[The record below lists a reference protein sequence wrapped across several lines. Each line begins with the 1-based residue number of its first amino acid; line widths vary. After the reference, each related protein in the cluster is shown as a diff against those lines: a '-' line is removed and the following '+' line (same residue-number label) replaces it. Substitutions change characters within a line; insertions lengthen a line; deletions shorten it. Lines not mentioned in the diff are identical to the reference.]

1 MAEGGSETRSTNPFV
16 KQAKGIFLLVVA
28 ALAGG
33 ISGVMFAYSPD
44 SAEVAT
50 LDDYAPNTITRVYA
64 SGGEEIAQFST
75 ERRVVIGYD
84 DIPEVLRN
92 AIISSE
98 DATFFSH
105 FGIDLRRTAITLVEN
120 VLRQRRRGAS
130 TLTQQL
136 ARQVSLDGAA
146 PLGTEKLWTR
156 KINEAL
162 ITFQIEKRY
171 TKREILTLYCNQMYL
186 GSGAH
191 GVEAASHL
199 YFGKPALELEL
210 AEAALIAG
218 IFQSPGRQSPLLNP
232 DEALV
237 RRNYVLGEMRNNG
250 YITAAQADAAITS
263 DIVLAEQAPQ
273 RQPTMGPY
281 FVEEVRQHL
290 EAAYGAGALYED
302 GLEVYTTLDARLQA
316 AADAAVDR
324 QLHVLDKRHGYRP
337 PTRNIVADGEA
348 LEDYTHRR
356 WRFGMAEGNI
366 VPAVV
371 TGTDD
376 GAIQA
381 RVGRFATTL
390 TPDAFAWTR
399 RRSGSELVT
408 PGDLIEVRIVS
419 VDEAEGV
426 IHSTLEQE
434 PEVEAALI
442 ALDNRTGRILSMV
455 GGYSFDRSKFNR
467 ATQAKRQLGSLFKG
481 ILFTAAIDQGYTP
494 ASIIMDEPVC
504 FDPGPD
510 QDPYCPAN
518 YKNEFLGPITLR
530 HALERSINVP
540 AVQMMAAMGAETVV
554 AYAPKFGF
562 TSEVPAFLSVALG
575 SAETTLEEITSAY
588 AVFPNRGVRMTPYRI
603 TRIVD
608 RDGKLLEENR
618 PEAHDAVRADTAYVM
633 LNVLR
638 GVIERGT
645 GQSARSLGWP
655 LGGKTGTVDEFTD
668 GWFVGF
674 DPDITVGVWIGF
686 DVKRSL
692 GDSQDGATV
701 ALPIWR
707 EFMQAYIEDRPVP
720 AGFATPSN
728 IVMVYVDRT
737 TGAMTEPWAANA
749 IQEAF
754 IAGTQPG
761 SLFQP

>member
-1 MAEGGSETRSTNPFV
+1 MARFTNPLAR
-16 KQAKGIFLLVVA
+16 QAKGIFVLVVV

-44 SAEVAT
+44 LPEVST
-50 LDDYAPNTITRVYA
+50 LDDYAPSTITRIYA
-64 SGGEEIAQFST
+64 AGGEEIAQFST

-84 DIPEVLRN
+84 DIPEVLRH

-98 DATFFSH
+98 DASFFSH
-105 FGIDLRRTAITLVEN
+105 FGLNLRRVAITLVQN

-162 ITFQIEKRY
+162 IALQIEKRY
-171 TKREILTLYCNQMYL
+171 TKSEIFTLYCNQMYL
-186 GSGAH
+186 GSGAY
-191 GVEAASHL
+191 GVEAAARL

-218 IFQSPGRQSPLLNP
+218 IFQAPGRQSPLLNP

-237 RRNYVLGEMRNNG
+237 RRNYVLGEMRDNG
-250 YITAAQADAAITS
+250 YITAAEADAAIAS

-273 RQPTMGPY
+273 RQTVGPY

-290 EAAYGAGALYED
+290 EAAYGAGSLYED
-302 GLEVYTTLDARLQA
+302 GLEVHTTLDARLQA
-316 AADAAVDR
+316 AADAAVEK
-324 QLHVLDKRHGYRP
+324 QLRILDKRHGYRP
-337 PTRNIVADGEA
+337 ATRNVVADGET

-356 WRFGMAEGNI
+356 WRFSMVEDDV

-371 TGTDD
+371 TGTDG

-381 RVGRFATTL
+381 RVGRYTTTL
-390 TPDAFAWTR
+390 TRDAFSWTR
-399 RRSGSELVT
+399 RRTGAELVT
-408 PGDLIEVRIVS
+408 PGDLIDVRIGS
-419 VDEAEGV
+419 IDEDDRV
-426 IHSTLEQE
+426 IRGTLEQE

-481 ILFTAAIDQGYTP
+481 ILYTAAIAQGRTP

-510 QDPYCPAN
+510 QEPYCPAN
-518 YKNEFLGPITLR
+518 YKNEFLGPVTLR
-530 HALERSINVP
+530 YALEKSINVP
-540 AVQMMAAMGAETVV
+540 AVQLMHQMGPETVV
-554 AYAPKFGF
+554 AFAPKFGF
-562 TSEVPAFLSVALG
+562 TSEVPPFLSVALG

-588 AVFPNRGVRMTPYRI
+588 AVFPNRGIRMTPYRI
-603 TRIVD
+603 TKIVD
-608 RDGKLLEENR
+608 RDGKVLEEDQ
-618 PEAHDAVRADTAYVM
+618 PEAHDAIRADTAYVM
-633 LNVLR
+633 LSILR
-638 GVIERGT
+638 GVVERGT

-655 LGGKTGTVDEFTD
+655 LGGKTGTVDDFTD
-668 GWFVGF
+668 GWFIGF
-674 DPDITVGVWIGF
+674 DPDITVGVWVGF
-686 DVKRSL
+686 DQKRSL
-692 GDSQDGATV
+692 GTSQDGATV

-707 EFMQAYIEDRPVP
+707 EFMQAYIEDRPAPEGFVP
-720 AGFATPSN
+720 PNN
-728 IVMVYVDRT
+728 IVFVDVDAT
-737 TGAMTEPWAANA
+737 TGDVTEPWAANA
-749 IQEAF
+749 IREAF
-754 IAGTQPG
+754 IVGTQPG
-761 SLFQP
+761 SLFEP

>member
-1 MAEGGSETRSTNPFV
+1 MARFTNPLAR
-16 KQAKGIFLLVVA
+16 QAKGIFVLVVV

-44 SAEVAT
+44 LPEVST
-50 LDDYAPNTITRVYA
+50 LDDYAPSTITRIYA
-64 SGGEEIAQFST
+64 AGGEEIAQFST

-84 DIPEVLRN
+84 DIPEVLRH

-98 DATFFSH
+98 DASFFSH
-105 FGIDLRRTAITLVEN
+105 FGLNLRRLAITLVQN

-146 PLGTEKLWTR
+146 PLGTEKIWTR

-162 ITFQIEKRY
+162 IALQIEKRY
-171 TKREILTLYCNQMYL
+171 TKSEIFTLYCNQMYL
-186 GSGAH
+186 GSGAY
-191 GVEAASHL
+191 GVEAAARL

-218 IFQSPGRQSPLLNP
+218 IFQAPGRQSPLLNP

-237 RRNYVLGEMRNNG
+237 RRNYVLGEMRDNG
-250 YITAAQADAAITS
+250 YITAAEADAAIAS

-273 RQPTMGPY
+273 RQTVGPY

-290 EAAYGAGALYED
+290 EAAYGAGSLYED
-302 GLEVYTTLDARLQA
+302 GLEVHTTLDARLQA
-316 AADAAVDR
+316 AADAAVEK
-324 QLHVLDKRHGYRP
+324 QLRILDKRHGYRP
-337 PTRNIVADGEA
+337 ATRNVVADGET

-356 WRFGMAEGNI
+356 WRFSMVEDDV

-371 TGTDD
+371 TGTDG

-381 RVGRFATTL
+381 RVGRYTTTL
-390 TPDAFAWTR
+390 TRDAFSWTR
-399 RRSGSELVT
+399 RRTGAKLVT
-408 PGDLIEVRIVS
+408 PGDLIDVRIGS
-419 VDEAEGV
+419 IDEDDRV
-426 IHSTLEQE
+426 IRGTLEQE

-481 ILFTAAIDQGYTP
+481 ILYTAAIAQGRTP

-510 QDPYCPAN
+510 QEPYCPAN
-518 YKNEFLGPITLR
+518 YKNEFLGPVTLR
-530 HALERSINVP
+530 YALEKSINVP
-540 AVQMMAAMGAETVV
+540 AVQLMHQMGPETVV
-554 AYAPKFGF
+554 AFAPKFGF
-562 TSEVPAFLSVALG
+562 TSEVPPFLSVALG

-588 AVFPNRGVRMTPYRI
+588 AVFPNRGIRMTPYRI
-603 TRIVD
+603 TKIVD
-608 RDGKLLEENR
+608 RDGKVLEEGQ
-618 PEAHDAVRADTAYVM
+618 PEAHDAIRADTAYVM
-633 LNVLR
+633 LSVLR
-638 GVIERGT
+638 GVVERGT

-655 LGGKTGTVDEFTD
+655 LGGKTGTVDDFTD
-668 GWFVGF
+668 GWFIGF
-674 DPDITVGVWIGF
+674 DPDITVGVWVGF
-686 DVKRSL
+686 DQKRSL
-692 GDSQDGATV
+692 GTRQDGATV

-707 EFMQAYIEDRPVP
+707 EFMQAYIEDRPAPEGFVP
-720 AGFATPSN
+720 PNN
-728 IVMVYVDRT
+728 IVFVDVDAT
-737 TGAMTEPWAANA
+737 TGDVTEPWAANA
-749 IQEAF
+749 IREAF
-754 IAGTQPG
+754 IVGTQPG
-761 SLFQP
+761 SLFEP

>member
-1 MAEGGSETRSTNPFV
+1 MARSTNPFV
-16 KQAKGIFLLVVA
+16 RQAKGIFLLVVA

-33 ISGVMFAYSPD
+33 ISGVWFAYSDDLP
-44 SAEVAT
+44 EVST
-50 LDDYAPNTITRVYA
+50 LDDYAPSTITRVYA
-64 SGGEEIAQFST
+64 AGGEEIAQFST

-98 DATFFSH
+98 DASFFSH
-105 FGIDLRRTAITLVEN
+105 FGVDLRRTAITLVQN

-162 ITFQIEKRY
+162 VTFQIEKRY

-191 GVEAASHL
+191 GVEAASRL

-232 DEALV
+232 DEALA

-250 YITAAQADAAITS
+250 YITETEAAAATAS
-263 DIVLAEQAPQ
+263 DIVLAEQTPR
-273 RQPTMGPY
+273 RQTVGPY

-290 EAAYGAGALYED
+290 EAEYGAGSLYED
-302 GLEVYTTLDARLQA
+302 GLEVHTTLDARLQA
-316 AADAAVDR
+316 AADVAVER
-324 QLHVLDKRHGYRP
+324 QLRVLDKRQGYRP
-337 PTRNIVADGEA
+337 PTHNVLDAGDT
-348 LEDYTHRR
+348 LEDYMHRR
-356 WRFGMAEGNI
+356 WRFGLAEGDV

-371 TGTDD
+371 TGTED

-381 RVGRFATTL
+381 RVGPYTTTL
-390 TPDAFAWTR
+390 TRDEFAWTR
-399 RRSGSELVT
+399 RRTGAELVT
-408 PGDLIEVRIVS
+408 RGDLIEVRIVS
-419 VDEAEGV
+419 IGEGDGV
-426 IHSTLEQE
+426 IRAELEQD
-434 PEVEAALI
+434 PEIEAALI

-481 ILFTAAIDQGYTP
+481 IVYTAAIDQGYTP
-494 ASIIMDEPVC
+494 ASIIMDEPVS

-510 QDPYCPAN
+510 QPRYEPAN
-518 YKNEFLGPITLR
+518 YKNEYLGPVTLR
-530 HALERSINVP
+530 YALEKSINVP
-540 AVQMMAAMGAETVV
+540 AVQLMHAMGPETVV
-554 AYAPKFGF
+554 AYAPRFGF
-562 TSEVPAFLSVALG
+562 TSEVPPFLSVALG

-588 AVFPNRGVRMTPYRI
+588 AVFPNRGIRMTPYRI
-603 TRIVD
+603 TKIID
-608 RDGKLLEENR
+608 RNGKTLEENR
-618 PEAHDAVRADTAYVM
+618 PEAHDAIRADTAYVM
-633 LNVLR
+633 LNILR
-638 GVIERGT
+638 GVVERGT
-645 GQSARSLGWP
+645 GRGARSLGWP
-655 LGGKTGTVDEFTD
+655 VAGKTGTVDDFTD

-674 DPDITVGVWIGF
+674 DPDITVGVWIGY

-692 GDSQDGATV
+692 GNSQDGATV

-707 EFMQAYIEDRPVP
+707 EFMRAYIEDRPIP
-720 AGFATPSN
+720 EGFATPSN
-728 IVMVYVDRT
+728 IVMVNVDGY
-737 TGAMTEPWAANA
+737 TGAVTEPWATNA

-761 SLFQP
+761 SLFEP

>member
-1 MAEGGSETRSTNPFV
+1 MARFTNPLAR
-16 KQAKGIFLLVVA
+16 QAKGIFVLVVV

-44 SAEVAT
+44 LPEVST
-50 LDDYAPNTITRVYA
+50 LDDYAPSTITRIYA
-64 SGGEEIAQFST
+64 AGGEEIAQFST

-84 DIPEVLRN
+84 DIPEVLRH

-98 DATFFSH
+98 DASFFSH
-105 FGIDLRRTAITLVEN
+105 FGLNLRRLAITLVQN

-162 ITFQIEKRY
+162 IALQIEKRY
-171 TKREILTLYCNQMYL
+171 TKSEIFTLYCNQMYL
-186 GSGAH
+186 GSGAY
-191 GVEAASHL
+191 GVEAAARL

-218 IFQSPGRQSPLLNP
+218 IFQAPGRQSPLLNP

-237 RRNYVLGEMRNNG
+237 RRNYVLGEMRDNG
-250 YITAAQADAAITS
+250 YITAAEADAAIAS

-273 RQPTMGPY
+273 RQTVGPY

-290 EAAYGAGALYED
+290 EAAYGAGSLYED
-302 GLEVYTTLDARLQA
+302 GLEVHTTLDARLQA
-316 AADAAVDR
+316 AADAAVEK
-324 QLHVLDKRHGYRP
+324 QLRILDKRHGYRP
-337 PTRNIVADGEA
+337 ATRNVVADGET

-356 WRFGMAEGNI
+356 WRFSMVEDDV

-371 TGTDD
+371 TGTDG

-381 RVGRFATTL
+381 RVGRYTTTL
-390 TPDAFAWTR
+390 TRDAFSWTR
-399 RRSGSELVT
+399 RRTGAELVT
-408 PGDLIEVRIVS
+408 PGDLIDVRIGS
-419 VDEAEGV
+419 IDEDDRV
-426 IHSTLEQE
+426 IRGTLEQE

-481 ILFTAAIDQGYTP
+481 ILYTAAIAQGRTP

-510 QDPYCPAN
+510 QEPYCPAN
-518 YKNEFLGPITLR
+518 YKNEFLGPVTLR
-530 HALERSINVP
+530 YALEKSINVP
-540 AVQMMAAMGAETVV
+540 AVQLMHQMGPETVV
-554 AYAPKFGF
+554 AFAPKFGF
-562 TSEVPAFLSVALG
+562 TSEVPPFLSVALG

-588 AVFPNRGVRMTPYRI
+588 AVFPNRGIRMTPYRI
-603 TRIVD
+603 TKIVD
-608 RDGKLLEENR
+608 RDGKVLEEDQ
-618 PEAHDAVRADTAYVM
+618 PEAHDAIRADTAYVM
-633 LNVLR
+633 LSILR
-638 GVIERGT
+638 GVVERGT

-655 LGGKTGTVDEFTD
+655 LGGKTGTVDDFTD
-668 GWFVGF
+668 GWFIGF
-674 DPDITVGVWIGF
+674 DPDITVGVWVGF
-686 DVKRSL
+686 DQKRSL
-692 GDSQDGATV
+692 GTSQDGATV

-707 EFMQAYIEDRPVP
+707 EFMQAYIEDRPAPEGFVP
-720 AGFATPSN
+720 PNN
-728 IVMVYVDRT
+728 IVFVDVDAT
-737 TGAMTEPWAANA
+737 TGDVTEPWAANA
-749 IQEAF
+749 IREAF
-754 IAGTQPG
+754 IVGTQPG
-761 SLFQP
+761 SLFEP